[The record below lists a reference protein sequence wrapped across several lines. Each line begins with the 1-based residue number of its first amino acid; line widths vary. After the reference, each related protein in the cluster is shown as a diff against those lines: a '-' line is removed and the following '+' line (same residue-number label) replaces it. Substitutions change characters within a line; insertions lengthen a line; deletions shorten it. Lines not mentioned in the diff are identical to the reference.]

1 MALTIF
7 RINESESPSR
17 QPDSPMNAPQRYRPQ
32 LETTSWFHGLP
43 AELKDWLIA
52 HGSLMTL
59 DRGQRLYRHG
69 DRSNGLYAV
78 LGGALAIGTVGA
90 DGKEALLAVLGP
102 TAWIGELSLF
112 DGLPRP
118 HDATAASR
126 TLLMHV
132 PETALLA
139 LLESE
144 PAHWRDFALLL
155 AQRLRLSFANAEDMT
170 LLPAAQRL
178 ASRLLSIAGGY
189 GGLHERGE
197 RIRLSQERL
206 ASMVSLSRQTTNQ
219 LLKKLE
225 SQGIVALKS
234 GEIAILD
241 FARLSAA
248 SRGENGTDGA

>member
-1 MALTIF
+1 MDT
-7 RINESESPSR
+7 
-17 QPDSPMNAPQRYRPQ
+17 PQRYRPQ
-32 LETTSWFHGLP
+32 LETAGWFRGLP
-43 AELKDWLIA
+43 AALKDWLIG
-52 HGSLMTL
+52 HGTLVTL
-59 DRGQRLYRHG
+59 DKDERLYRQG
-69 DRSNGLYAV
+69 DRPNGLYAV

-102 TAWIGELSLF
+102 TAWIGEISLF

-132 PETALLA
+132 PEAALLN
-139 LLESE
+139 LLETT
-144 PAHWRDFALLL
+144 PAYWRDFALLM
-155 AQRLRLSFANAEDMT
+155 AQRLRLSFLNSEDMT

-178 ASRLLSIAGGY
+178 ARRLLSIAGGY
-189 GGLHERGE
+189 GGLLERGD
-197 RIRLSQERL
+197 RVRLSQERL

-225 SQGIVALKS
+225 SQGIVALRS

-241 FARLSAA
+241 FERLHAA
-248 SRGENGTDGA
+248 SCGEDRAEALKNGG

>member
-1 MALTIF
+1 
-7 RINESESPSR
+7 
-17 QPDSPMNAPQRYRPQ
+17 MNAPQRYRPQ
-32 LETTSWFHGLP
+32 LEANAWFHSLP
-43 AELKDWLIA
+43 AELKDWLTA
-52 HGSLMTL
+52 HGSLVTL
-59 DRGQRLYRHG
+59 DKGERLYRYG
-69 DRSNGLYAV
+69 DEPNGLYAV
-78 LGGALAIGTVGA
+78 LGGGVAVGTVGA

-102 TAWIGELSLF
+102 TAWIGEISLF

-118 HDATAASR
+118 HDAMAASR

-132 PETALLA
+132 PDASLLA
-139 LLESE
+139 LLETT
-144 PAHWRDFALLL
+144 PAYWRDFALLM
-155 AQRLRLSFANAEDMT
+155 AQRLRISFANTEDMT

-178 ASRLLSIAGGY
+178 ASRLLSIAAGY
-189 GGLHERGE
+189 GGLNERAE
-197 RIRLSQERL
+197 RIHLSQERL

-248 SRGENGTDGA
+248 SRGEPDTDTA